1 MAKVIARSVPAEVP
15 SPRVEA
21 EAPLATIHPRQ
32 LVHAGITVVLM
43 LLYLVVG
50 PAFFNTV
57 DPRVFGIPLYVFWTV
72 FLLPALNFV
81 NLIAFARFM
90 IKRERQRQRLEVE
103 PWR

>member
-1 MAKVIARSVPAEVP
+1 MAKLLARSVPIEVP
-15 SPRVEA
+15 SPSIEA
-21 EAPLATIHPRQ
+21 EAPRAKIHQRQ

-50 PAFFNTV
+50 PAFVNTV
-57 DPRVFGIPLYVFWTV
+57 EPRVVGIPLYVFWTV

-81 NLIAFARFM
+81 NLVVFARFM
-90 IKRERQRQRLEVE
+90 IKRERQRKRLEVE